1 MTLSGCTSVF
11 VSFHRADLFSSLNVS
26 FNVSRISYRKSTPDK
41 HVFQN
46 CSQLLTSSLVLP
58 LCPAPWAT
66 LLLGFSYYCT
76 APCDTWPIPFW
87 PFFLYSSRSPACSFL
102 FWSPLL
108 VIYHSSLWFYSLS
121 DHRSLW
127 STTATCGIILFPSQL
142 LVTLTTAPC
151 GHHSSL
157 WNYSLSRHSSL
168 WLWPPL
174 LVATTAPCGIIL
186 RFFSSQLLVTLT
198 TAPCGHHGSLW
209 NYSFRTPRLVV
220 SFRQFLL

>member
-1 MTLSGCTSVF
+1 MYLPHGCHPRCSHLKHSKSNSYDNSSRWPYLGARQYSSRSIALTFSALLTSLLTSLVF
-11 VSFHRADLFSSLNVS
+11 LIASQRLTNTYFKIAV
-26 FNVSRISYRKSTPDK
+26 
-41 HVFQN
+41 QN

-108 VIYHSSLWFYSLS
+108 VIYHRYSWYYSLPVTSPCDS

-127 STTATCGIILFPSQL
+127 PPRL
-142 LVTLTTAPC
+142 LVELF
-151 GHHSSL
+151 L
-157 WNYSLSRHSSL
+157 DFSRHSSL
-168 WLWPPL
+168 WLWPRL

-186 RFFSSQLLVTLT
+186 FGPHV
-198 TAPCGHHGSLW
+198 
-209 NYSFRTPRLVV
+209 
-220 SFRQFLL
+220 